1 MNGDL
6 NSLLDF
12 YRSQMKKQASH
23 FPTVKY
29 DKVLTFMGTTSV
41 AGTYAAVSALPIV
54 RLEPGVNPSEMR
66 VHLRGP
72 LPRALARNECVSV
85 HITRVE
91 QYQGFQIKTKPL
103 SGPETEDQLVHQSGG
118 ALVVEGRQIYTV
130 HHSPYTMKFFEQIPF
145 EEVQQIV
152 GVAKYALVGVGET
165 ANISP
170 RFVFHMETKLERPVF
185 YHGDGLA
192 LKTYMNLKQNRQET
206 RMLLDLTNFE
216 GYSLRGTV
224 EEFAPHQ
231 HPEAYDR
238 ICQGFA
244 AGNWGRPSRV
254 FRFVAEQWTP
264 VKPAA

>member
-1 MNGDL
+1 LNDL
-6 NSLLDF
+6 KSLLDF
-12 YRSQMKKQASH
+12 FEDQKKKQALH

-29 DKVLTFMGTTSV
+29 EKVLTFMGTTSV
-41 AGTYAAVSALPIV
+41 AGTYAAVSVLPIR
-54 RLEPGVNPSEMR
+54 RLEPGANPSEMR
-66 VHLRGP
+66 VHLCGS
-72 LPRALARNECVSV
+72 LPRSPSRNECITV
-85 HITRVE
+85 HVDKVE

-103 SGPETEDQLVHQSGG
+103 PGAEGEEQLFRQSGND
-118 ALVVEGRQIYTV
+118 LVVEGKQIYTV

-152 GVAKYALVGVGET
+152 GSAKYALVGVGET
-165 ANISP
+165 ANLSP
-170 RFVFHMETKLERPVF
+170 RFVFHMETKLDRPVF

-206 RMLLDLTNFE
+206 RMLLDLTSFE

-254 FRFVAEQWTP
+254 FRFVAEQWTR
-264 VKPAA
+264 VKPAEG